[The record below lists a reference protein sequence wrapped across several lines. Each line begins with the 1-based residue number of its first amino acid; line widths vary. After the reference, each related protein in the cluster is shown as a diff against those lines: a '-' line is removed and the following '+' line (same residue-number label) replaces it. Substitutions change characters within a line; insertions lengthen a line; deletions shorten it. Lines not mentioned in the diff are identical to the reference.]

1 MTGRTYKQS
10 LCIHCSVNRSQH
22 PHAGAPKPT
31 AVFPF
36 AWRKNSK
43 EGAGASETHLL
54 GKWFQAPHNILADP
68 RILNATKCNAADTQA
83 ICLVAPLWFR
93 LDISMLGSL
102 MQCNTRGRR
111 RGVQGEGGLEARV
124 CCVCSCA
131 PKVEMI
137 EQQSGVPKVH
147 VHNDK
152 SKRPPVVHAGRWP
165 LAHSWQKYSKA
176 VYDCGSVSAYETER
190 QAACRLDF
198 SHGFHKFGPLSNF
211 NPVPCTS
218 LKTFFW
224 LKPII
229 QHGATSHRNM
239 CLLWILWIFTYEAI
253 LGHTK
258 AIQLVKVLQAS
269 MQS

>member
-10 LCIHCSVNRSQH
+10 LCVHCSVNRSQH
-22 PHAGAPKPT
+22 PHAGVPKPA

-43 EGAGASETHLL
+43 EGAEASDTHLL
-54 GKWFQAPHNILADP
+54 GKWFQAPHNTLADP

-137 EQQSGVPKVH
+137 EQESAIKVCQRFMCAMT
-147 VHNDK
+147 
-152 SKRPPVVHAGRWP
+152 RPNGLQW
-165 LAHSWQKYSKA
+165 
-176 VYDCGSVSAYETER
+176 CM
-190 QAACRLDF
+190 QAD
-198 SHGFHKFGPLSNF
+198 GPLHTHGGNIQKLYMT
-211 NPVPCTS
+211 VVLCLRMR
-218 LKTFFW
+218 LKDK
-224 LKPII
+224 L
-229 QHGATSHRNM
+229 HVG
-239 CLLWILWIFTYEAI
+239 
-253 LGHTK
+253 
-258 AIQLVKVLQAS
+258 
-269 MQS
+269 